1 MILNFFALRR
11 PPAVKAFHPDRKFM
25 RLALP
30 LIGMALCASFAV
42 VQLAGAQQRTSP
54 TETETWTT
62 MASMPVAQ
70 CEGGT
75 AVLNGRIY
83 VMGGWKDEPSPY
95 NLVQIYDVAKNEWS
109 EGVPLPE
116 AVHHEGVAV
125 VGGKIYVIGGFQ
137 QAFPHRVPIDH
148 VWEFDPVTGKW
159 TARAP
164 LPAPRGALVVEAIGN
179 LIYAAGGEHD
189 RPPGASLDPPGSP
202 AAYLPVAD
210 LAVYNPQTD
219 TWKTLPPMH
228 VRRDH
233 AYGAVMNGK
242 LYVVGGRD
250 RPVYTLDALSRNMI
264 RRRMHGRKRR
274 RCRPA
279 VPAAME
285 PCSTASSTCSAAKAT
300 KRVRS
305 AFSTR
310 PRPMIRRRTAG
321 RDTSPW
327 PIPGIPFRP
336 LPSDPAS
343 IFPAACRMRG
353 AETPC
358 RWSRPSSLAK

>member
-1 MILNFFALRR
+1 VIHNLLASRRR
-11 PPAVKAFHPDRKFM
+11 PEAKAFCPDRKFA
-25 RLALP
+25 RRALP
-30 LIGMALCASFAV
+30 LIGVALCASFGLA
-42 VQLAGAQQRTSP
+42 QLGRAQQRTSP

-95 NLVQIYDVAKNEWS
+95 NLTQIYDVAKNEWS

-116 AVHHEGVAV
+116 SIHHEGVAV

-148 VWEFDPVTGKW
+148 VWEFDPVTNKW

-164 LPAPRGALVVEAIGN
+164 LPSPRGALVVEAIGN
-179 LIYAAGGEHD
+179 LIYAVGGEHD

-210 LAVYNPQTD
+210 LAVYDPKTD
-219 TWKTLPPMH
+219 KWTTLPPMH

-250 RPVYTLDALSRNMI
+250 RPVYTLDALEEYDPATNAWTEKAPMPT
-264 RRRMHGRKRR
+264 GRSGGNGAVLGGKFYVFGGEGNKASPLGIFDQAEAYD
-274 RCRPA
+274 PA
-279 VPAAME
+279 TDSWTRYE
-285 PCSTASSTCSAAKAT
+285 PMAHPRHSISAAAVGSRIYISGGVPHAGGGDT
-300 KRVRS
+300 LSMVE
-305 AFSTR
+305 AFE
-310 PRPMIRRRTAG
+310 PR
-321 RDTSPW
+321 
-327 PIPGIPFRP
+327 
-336 LPSDPAS
+336 
-343 IFPAACRMRG
+343 
-353 AETPC
+353 
-358 RWSRPSSLAK
+358 